1 MYWRIL
7 LQMAFTGHYNEWIQ
21 SRMNGIS
28 KYITPGFFKSKTLL
42 ELGCG
47 HAHIG
52 NKFHELGAIVTST
65 DVRDEHLK
73 NVNQMYPHIKTYV
86 LDADKD
92 DIPDGYNVILHWGV
106 LYHLEEIETHLEKI
120 AQKCDVLL
128 LETEV
133 SDSDDSTF
141 YISTNEDGYDQAFN
155 GIGIRPSP
163 SYVEKVLEKN
173 GFKFKLIEDPILN
186 TGYHMYDLEIKN
198 TKTWA
203 SGWRKF
209 WICWKNTDSPLI

>member
-1 MYWRIL
+1 M
-7 LQMAFTGHYNEWIQ
+7 FDGHYNEWIN
-21 SRMNGIS
+21 SRMNGIA
-28 KYITPGFFKSKTLL
+28 KYITPDFFKSKTLL

-73 NVNQMYPHIKTYV
+73 AVNKTYPHIKTRV

-92 DIPDGYNVILHWGV
+92 VIPEGYDVILHWGV
-106 LYHLEEIETHLEKI
+106 LYHLEEIETHLAKI
-120 AQKCDVLL
+120 APKCNVLL

-141 YISTNEDGYDQAFN
+141 YITTHEDGYDQAFN
-155 GIGIRPSP
+155 GLGIRPSP
-163 SYVEKVLEKN
+163 SYVEKVLEQN
-173 GFKFKLIEDPILN
+173 GFQFKLVKDPILN
-186 TGYHMYDLEIKN
+186 SGYHTYDWDIKN
-198 TKTWA
+198 TNTWA
-203 SGWRKF
+203 CGVRRF
-209 WICWKNTDSPLI
+209 WICWKNTDSPML